1 MSPFR
6 SVLRGA
12 ATLTATL
19 TAALLAACG
28 RDDSGW
34 SVETD
39 TGSAAVV
46 TQGAGS
52 AWPPFFAALQTA
64 PYQTAF
70 TGTRRV
76 VLHRDGTT
84 FDYIENVGADGT
96 GRFAVEVPLVNT
108 LPPELDPVLAA
119 PLLAQRGRF
128 GYRLRDPQVTDLGL
142 LALNWDVQVIARDA
156 RVAGHTCWRL
166 ELRRRTPL
174 TVHDVVY
181 ELAVDPRTGLVLA
194 WRESDLAGVV
204 RSEVEYS
211 TLQYGGDTS
220 GMDLRERDVAAV
232 DLDLAQ
238 DLAQQVG
245 APVHVPTLAPPGF
258 NLEEVELLSVPPAVT
273 GGALDEWVKVVFT
286 DGLERVHF
294 LHRVDRTLSA
304 PQAQPGALDLVTF
317 GSWTFGLGTVNGV
330 RVMAAGKVPSL
341 YLEEL
346 VQTAVF

>member
-1 MSPFR
+1 VSRRTFARP
-6 SVLRGA
+6 
-12 ATLTATL
+12 
-19 TAALLAACG
+19 LLAALAAAWTAAC
-28 RDDSGW
+28 DDAGSW

-39 TGSAAVV
+39 TGAAAVV
-46 TQGAGS
+46 TQGSGA
-52 AWPPFFAALQTA
+52 ALPPFLGAMRGA

-76 VLHRDGTT
+76 VLHREGAT
-84 FDYIENVGADGT
+84 FDYIEDVGADGT
-96 GRFAVEVPLVNT
+96 GRFAVEVPLVSA
-108 LPPELDPVLAA
+108 LPPEFDPALAA

-128 GYRLRDPQVTDLGL
+128 GYRVRDPQVTDLAQ
-142 LALNWDVQVIARDA
+142 LALNWDVHVVARDA

-166 ELRRRTPL
+166 ELRRRAPL
-174 TVHDVVY
+174 SAHDVVY

-194 WRESDLAGVV
+194 WREADLAGQV
-204 RSEVEYS
+204 RSEVEYL

-220 GMDLRERDVAAV
+220 GMDLRERDVTAV
-232 DLDLAQ
+232 DLDPTQ
-238 DLAQQVG
+238 DLAPQVG
-245 APVHVPTLAPPGF
+245 APVHLPTLTPPGF
-258 NLEEVELLSVPPAVT
+258 ALEEVELLSVPPAVT
-273 GGALDEWVKVVFT
+273 GGALDEWVKAVFT

-294 LHRVDRTLSA
+294 LHRVDRTVAL

-330 RVMAAGKVPSL
+330 RVMVAGKVPSL